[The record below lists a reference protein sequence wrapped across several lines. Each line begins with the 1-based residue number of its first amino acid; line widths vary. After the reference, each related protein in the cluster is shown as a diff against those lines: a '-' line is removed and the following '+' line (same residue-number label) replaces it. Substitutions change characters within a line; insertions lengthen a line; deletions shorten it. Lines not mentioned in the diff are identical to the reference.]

1 MSRTL
6 DVETFLL
13 GPETTRRR
21 ELGYGILR
29 QAPAPFFPHQR
40 IVTRL
45 AAVLDTH
52 VRQRAL
58 GSVCVA
64 PVDVILDAKL
74 GVVAQP
80 DVVFI
85 STARLDIVRNQ
96 IWGPPDLVVEVL
108 STSTAGFD
116 RSTKLDWYRRYG
128 ILEYW
133 MVDPDLWKIEVVDCA
148 RPDTA
153 RAFTEEATLRSPT
166 LSRLRLR
173 VARVFED

>member
-1 MSRTL
+1 MPRKL

-29 QAPAPFFPHQR
+29 EPPAPFFPHQR

-80 DVVFI
+80 EVVFI
-85 STARLDIVRNQ
+85 SAARLDMVRNQ

-108 STSTAGFD
+108 SAGTARFD
-116 RSTKLDWYRRYG
+116 RSAKLDWYRRYG

-133 MVDPDLWKIEVVDCA
+133 MVDPDSWNIEVVDCPGPDSA
-148 RPDTA
+148 RV
-153 RAFTEEATLRSPT
+153 FTEETTLRSVVLP
-166 LSRLRLR
+166 RLRLR